1 MPNNILTSNE
11 LNKVIKDILKM
22 VIITPEYLASSG
34 SESSHQKALFCFFAL
49 PENQKRYPDV
59 KYMFAIPNGGARTAI
74 TGARLKAEGVKP
86 GVPDI
91 LLPLRRK
98 YDWWYSGLF
107 IEMKK
112 PTYRNRKDGGI
123 SVEQTEY
130 IAFLS
135 LQGFKC
141 VVCYTWEEARDEVI
155 KYYGHNA

>member
-1 MPNNILTSNE
+1 
-11 LNKVIKDILKM
+11 M
-22 VIITPEYLASSG
+22 VMITPEYLASSG
-34 SESSHQKALFCFFAL
+34 SESGYQKALFCFFAL

-59 KYMFAIPNGGARTAI
+59 KYMFAIPNGGQRTPIA
-74 TGARLKAEGVKP
+74 GAKLKAEGVKP

-98 YDWWYSGLF
+98 DDWWYSGLF

-112 PTYRNRKDGGI
+112 PTYKTRKDGGI
-123 SVEQTEY
+123 SVEQREY

-141 VVCYTWEEARDEVI
+141 VVCYTWKEARDEVI
-155 KYYGHNA
+155 KYYGPNT